1 MKTMFKKLSWALG
14 LIIIIIIGF
23 LIISRSMLYNYDVNA
38 DHAYDFTATEA
49 TIIPVEISGNSLM
62 LPAYEGVGQ
71 SSFLKV
77 EVEASLFSHVIRPSL
92 ELSGN
97 NGSEIQYFEHGANGE
112 RYINVSKLIE
122 AGAHE
127 IIFEENFLSI
137 VDGKTDLIQFE
148 NPILKDKKILIL
160 APHPDDA
167 EIASFG
173 LYSEHDDIF
182 IVTVTSGDA
191 GSFMYDEVY
200 SSDEAKAHYL
210 KKGEVR
216 TWNSLSVPMLGG
228 VPPENLVNLGFND
241 ARLRGMYRDKDLIAS
256 GFYTEISDMN
266 TFRKQN
272 TSYLAKGLEGINN
285 WDSLVGNLVYLIG
298 EINPDIIIT
307 PSPMFDMHSDH
318 QYTTIAAV
326 EALKKLNKRDGQLLL
341 YTNHQVNFN
350 ERFPYGEMGS
360 LISLPP
366 TPKGSNYFR
375 RLYSYSMS
383 IDVQRNKIFALDA
396 MNDLRLGTDYRF
408 SGRAFQQAFETL
420 WMQLT
425 GKDESYFRRSVRS
438 NEFFF
443 VIEMDDIYDDKK
455 LDKL

>member
-1 MKTMFKKLSWALG
+1 
-14 LIIIIIIGF
+14 
-23 LIISRSMLYNYDVNA
+23 MLYNYNVNA
-38 DHAYDFTATEA
+38 DHAYDFTDTEA
-49 TIIPVEISGNSLM
+49 TIIPVEISENSLM

-77 EVEASLFSHVIRPSL
+77 DVEASLFSYLIRPSL

-97 NGSEIQYFEHGANGE
+97 NGSEIQYFEHGASGE
-112 RYINVSKLIE
+112 RYVNLSKLIDASDNKIKLE
-122 AGAHE
+122 G
-127 IIFEENFLSI
+127 NFLSI
-137 VDGKTDLIQFE
+137 SEGKTDLIQFE
-148 NPILKDKKILIL
+148 NPTIKDKRVLIL

-167 EIASFG
+167 EIAAFG
-173 LYSEHDDIF
+173 LYSEHADIF

-200 SSDEAKAHYL
+200 SKEEAKSHYL

-216 TWNSLSVPMLGG
+216 TWNSLAVPMLGG
-228 VPPENLVNLGFND
+228 VPPENLINLGYND
-241 ARLRGMYRDKDLIAS
+241 ARLRGMYRDKDLIVS
-256 GFYTEISDMN
+256 GVYTGVSDMS

-272 TSYLAKGLEGINN
+272 TSPLAKGLKGINN

-307 PSPMFDMHSDH
+307 PSPLLDMHSDH
-318 QYTTIAAV
+318 QYTTVAVV
-326 EALKKLNKRDGQLLL
+326 EALKKVDKKHGKLLL

-366 TPKGSNYFR
+366 TPKGSNFFR
-375 RLYSYSMS
+375 RLYSYPLSKE
-383 IDVQRNKIFALDA
+383 VQRSKIFALDA

-408 SGRAFQQAFETL
+408 VGRAFAQAFDTL
-420 WMQLT
+420 WLQVT
-425 GKDESYFRRSVRS
+425 GKNESYFRRSVRS

-443 VIEMDDIYDDKK
+443 VIEMEDIYDDGK
-455 LDKL
+455 LANL